1 MILMTNQVCRCT
13 LVVYRGHDYVLIS
26 KYNWHITVLKCHL
39 SLIRFPDLKFLD
51 LNNKKVSLCE
61 NILFRFCLYIKTCFM
76 NQLSKCVLLD
86 IVEIIQF
93 SHFLKSPFC
102 IKKNGCCKVEGDN
115 LGAFQYLC
123 RMNPARRNR
132 WFLLLGTPIGRDL

>member
-1 MILMTNQVCRCT
+1 MTNQVCHCT

-51 LNNKKVSLCE
+51 
-61 NILFRFCLYIKTCFM
+61 
-76 NQLSKCVLLD
+76 
-86 IVEIIQF
+86 
-93 SHFLKSPFC
+93 
-102 IKKNGCCKVEGDN
+102 
-115 LGAFQYLC
+115 AFQYLC
-123 RMNPARRNR
+123 IMNPARRNR